1 VLVNS
6 LFSYIV
12 VPFPL
17 GLAMTRSALD
27 QENRPLEDDC
37 PAPDL
42 AQVFALLLGFGLLTV
57 SHFEDKLV
65 NPL

>member
-1 VLVNS
+1 
-6 LFSYIV
+6 
-12 VPFPL
+12 
-17 GLAMTRSALD
+17 MTRSALD

-42 AQVFALLLGFGLLTV
+42 AQVFALLLDFGLLTV